1 METQSGGGRI
11 TRHHSQEAIM
21 SLDNNAANKF
31 AELDEGIAQAKAAAD
46 LTKISGYDKTKTQ
59 TLKND
64 SGTLK
69 WVTDEA

>member
-1 METQSGGGRI
+1 
-11 TRHHSQEAIM
+11 M

-69 WVTDEA
+69 WVTDEEA